1 MMAVASLIREQGMRF
16 WRTTGSKTN
25 GSSRVIPTRKRQQ
38 EGKQARGHGASSG
51 RRADR
56 HLLHQRGVFTV
67 SGKDF
72 AQILEPALPEPGRV
86 SVSGRD
92 RKGGGGW
99 RRLLDGRRCFVVNY
113 VQWSPEFDRF
123 CGDASRQGA
132 STAILSSSRA
142 FPTCFWQAI

>member
-1 MMAVASLIREQGMRF
+1 MMAVTSLIRERGMRF

-38 EGKQARGHGASSG
+38 EGKQARVHGASSG

-86 SVSGRD
+86 SFSGRD
-92 RKGGGGW
+92 RKGGGG
-99 RRLLDGRRCFVVNY
+99 RRGLLDGRRCRRLR
-113 VQWSPEFDRF
+113 QRRACRSLRSWGREEHSLSQ
-123 CGDASRQGA
+123 SR
-132 STAILSSSRA
+132 RR
-142 FPTCFWQAI
+142 